1 MSKMKRKAF
10 TMVELVFVIVVIG
23 ILAAI
28 AIPKLAVTR
37 GDAEIVKA
45 KNTVAAVRN
54 SIATKR
60 QKQIL
65 SGQVQT
71 GITALS
77 AQTGYNQ
84 PIFDAF
90 NNDTSD
96 PVLMYSLTSCK
107 DASAQACWYTDDK
120 VNYTYKMPTSG
131 SVEFNLTNNSRFDCK
146 DPSLANCKLLT
157 Q

>member
-1 MSKMKRKAF
+1 MNRKAF
-10 TMVELVFVIVVIG
+10 TMVELIFVIVVIG

-37 GDAEIVKA
+37 GDAEIAKA

-54 SIATKR
+54 SVATKR
-60 QKQIL
+60 QKQIM
-65 SGQVQT
+65 SGDIKT
-71 GITALS
+71 GIKKLS
-77 AQTGYNQ
+77 SKTGYNQ

-90 NNDTSD
+90 NDDTSD

-107 DASAQACWYTDDK
+107 DASAQACWYTADK
-120 VNYTYKMPTSG
+120 INYTYKMPVSG
-131 SVEFNLTNNSRFDCK
+131 SVDFNLTNNSRFDCN
-146 DPSLANCKLLT
+146 PSSDNCKLLT